1 MTGRGKGGKGLGKG
15 GAKRHRKVLRD
26 NIQGITKPAIR
37 RLARRGGVKRIS
49 GLIYEE
55 TRGVLKVFLENVIRD
70 AVTYTEH
77 AKRKTVTAMDVVYA
91 LKRQGRTLYVSERV
105 RAVVVMARTKQTA
118 RKSTGGKAPR
128 KQLAT
133 KAARKSAPATGGV
146 KKPHRYRPGT
156 VALREIR
163 RYQKSTE
170 LLIRK
175 LPFQRLVREIAQDFK
190 TDLRFQSSAVMALQ
204 EASEAYLVGLF
215 EDTNLCAILTMTG
228 RGKGG
233 KGLGKGGAKRHRKV
247 LRDNIQGITKP
258 AIRRLARR
266 GGVKRISGL
275 IYEETRGVL
284 KVFLENVIR
293 DAVTYTEHAK
303 RKTVT
308 AMDVVYALKRQ
319 GRTLY
324 GFGG

>member
-1 MTGRGKGGKGLGKG
+1 MHEYLNDDWLISFS
-15 GAKRHRKVLRD
+15 HR
-26 NIQGITKPAIR
+26 
-37 RLARRGGVKRIS
+37 
-49 GLIYEE
+49 
-55 TRGVLKVFLENVIRD
+55 VLKASKLEPSIVFSSLDRNV
-70 AVTYTEH
+70 
-77 AKRKTVTAMDVVYA
+77 TVI
-91 LKRQGRTLYVSERV
+91 
-105 RAVVVMARTKQTA
+105 MARTKQTA

-215 EDTNLCAILTMTG
+215 EDTNLCAIH
-228 RGKGG
+228 
-233 KGLGKGGAKRHRKV
+233 AKRVTIMPK
-247 LRDNIQGITKP
+247 DIQ
-258 AIRRLARR
+258 LARR
-266 GGVKRISGL
+266 I
-275 IYEETRGVL
+275 RG
-284 KVFLENVIR
+284 ER
-293 DAVTYTEHAK
+293 A
-303 RKTVT
+303 
-308 AMDVVYALKRQ
+308 
-319 GRTLY
+319 
-324 GFGG
+324 